1 MAKKIEVVLQLRD
14 KNFNRGI
21 KDAIRNL
28 NLLKRAVASTS
39 ATTRVLGGAGAGG
52 LGGLGA
58 GLAGV
63 GAGLATGSKGFQTF
77 SQVAKTTT
85 TNVTNSVNQVSDS
98 MRNVFDSLGEGGNDF
113 ETFISPTFRSNVKTA
128 KQDLSNLDAGI
139 SNMATT
145 TSDTSTE
152 IDNMG
157 NQTQKASGG
166 FLKFIGIAALVAGAV
181 TAISVAFRTLSKS
194 IQVSAEFERVEITL
208 SNLTG
213 SAEKGARALE
223 VITQKAEELP
233 FAFSE
238 LASASPTL
246 LTVSKNL
253 EEFRDNI
260 QLAADI
266 AANFNIPFE
275 TAVSGLQ
282 RAFSAGASA
291 ADVFRERGVLA
302 AAGFTAGVSVSVDE
316 TIEKFREFGAEID
329 GAASKLNKSL
339 GGAASQAGDAFTLFN
354 KELGDAIK
362 PELTA
367 FLLTLTNLFRQN
379 KSDIDALAKSIGG
392 AVLNGF
398 INVGRAVAILIDLFT
413 TIFAPIKATNNAL
426 NVMGTNLPL
435 VAAAI
440 FIVVKAQKAAT
451 AASLAMAN
459 AFIFLQGVTGV
470 GLLKV
475 AAGITAAVATTAVLT
490 KAFNAAGESIANS
503 GLDGDPNSALG
514 KFNNLLVDI
523 TDEAGNLRTE
533 ADGIAPAI
541 EPLKEIIVDIASGA
555 NSAGEEV
562 KTFADQLR
570 ELKDAI
576 DLGTGGL
583 TQYNL
588 LLETLQQF
596 LADGK
601 IGLEEYAQL
610 VRDLD
615 ESFMQNEGLNN
626 FIDTLGSAQVA
637 LSEDLAN
644 AFLQGEKAGDAFK
657 SFFKKMI
664 TQIIADIIRLQI
676 MQPIIQALMG
686 AFGMPGTFG
695 AGGNFTLTPKA
706 RGGPVMAGGTYL
718 VGEQGPEL
726 LQMGSQGGNIVPNGS
741 MSGGGGQVTY
751 NINAVDAPSFQAL
764 VASDPQFIYAVTEA
778 GARSIPGAR

>member
-28 NLLKRAVASTS
+28 NQLKRAVASTS
-39 ATTRVLGGAGAGG
+39 ATVGVLGGGGAGG

-63 GAGLATGSKGFQTF
+63 GAGIGSASTTIQNATENI
-77 SQVAKTTT
+77 T
-85 TNVTNSVNQVSDS
+85 TNITSMSDAAKQ
-98 MRNVFDSLGEGGNDF
+98 VFDDLGDGENMMQKVMSEDF
-113 ETFISPTFRSNVKTA
+113 RENVRKA
-128 KQDLSNLDAGI
+128 QDNMSNLETQME
-139 SNMATT
+139 SNTQTT
-145 TSDTSTE
+145 K
-152 IDNMG
+152 
-157 NQTQKASGG
+157 QTSGG
-166 FLKFIGIAALVAGAV
+166 FLKFISIAALVAGAV
-181 TAISVAFRTLSKS
+181 ATLTVAFRTLSKS

-208 SNLTG
+208 ANLTG
-213 SAEKGARALE
+213 SAAKGARALE
-223 VITQKAEELP
+223 VITEKAQELP

-316 TIEKFREFGAEID
+316 TITKFREFGKEID
-329 GAASKLNKSL
+329 GAASKLNQSL

-354 KELGDAIK
+354 KELGDSIK

-398 INVGRAVAILIDLFT
+398 IAIGRAIAILIDLFDIIT
-413 TIFAPIKATNNAL
+413 TPIRVVNNML
-426 NVMGTNLPL
+426 NAMGTNLPI

-440 FIVVKAQKAAT
+440 YIVVKANKAWTAT
-451 AASLAMAN
+451 SLAAAN
-459 AFIFLQGVTGV
+459 ALILLQGATGI
-470 GLLKV
+470 GLPKV
-475 AAGITAAVATTAVLT
+475 IAGITAAAAVTLGLTA
-490 KAFNAAGESIANS
+490 AFNKAGESIADA
-503 GLDGDPNSALG
+503 GLDGEPNSALG
-514 KFNNLLVDI
+514 RFNNLLVDI
-523 TDEAGNLRTE
+523 TGQAGELRTE
-533 ADGIAPAI
+533 ADAIAPAL
-541 EPLKEIIVDIASGA
+541 EPLNQIIVDIASGTGG
-555 NSAGEEV
+555 AGDAV
-562 KTFADQLR
+562 KTFADKLR

-576 DLGTGGL
+576 DLGSGGID
-583 TQYNL
+583 QYNL
-588 LLETLQQF
+588 LLDTLKAF
-596 LADGK
+596 LEDGK
-601 IGLEEYAQL
+601 IGFEEYTQL

-615 ESFMQNEGLNN
+615 EAFMQNEGLNS
-626 FIDTLGSAQVA
+626 FIDTLGSATTA
-637 LSEDLAN
+637 LSDDLAT
-644 AFLQGEKAGDAFK
+644 AFLEGEKAGDAFK
-657 SFFKKMI
+657 GFFKKMI
-664 TQIIADIIRLQI
+664 TQIIADIIRLQV

-686 AFGMPGTFG
+686 AFGMPGKFTT
-695 AGGNFTLTPKA
+695 GGSFKLTGKA
-706 RGGPVMAGGTYL
+706 KGGPVMPGGTYL
-718 VGEQGPEL
+718 VGEEGPEL
-726 LQMGSQGGNIVPNGS
+726 LQMGGSGGNIVPNGQ
-741 MSGGGGQVTY
+741 MGGGQVTY
-751 NINAVDAPSFQAL
+751 NINAVDAPSFQQL
-764 VASDPQFIYAVTEA
+764 VASDPQFIYAVTQA
-778 GARSIPGAR
+778 GARSVPGSR